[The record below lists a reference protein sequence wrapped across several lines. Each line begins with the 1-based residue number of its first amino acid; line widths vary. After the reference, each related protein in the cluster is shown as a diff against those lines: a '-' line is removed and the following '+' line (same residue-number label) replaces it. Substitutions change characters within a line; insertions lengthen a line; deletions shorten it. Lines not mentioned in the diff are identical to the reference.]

1 MKNSLGKNYFF
12 DAKMGFIGAFAMGVI
27 VYFINADHDPSGAVI
42 AASKQFFYTFFIG
55 GFFTKMVEN
64 LAITWDDKTLSVFLA
79 IVIPALLTITL
90 TFIMHNLKG
99 TPEPINSTIPTTF
112 LAPLSFSVWAILK
125 RIEYDKMA
133 LEDFV

>member
-1 MKNSLGKNYFF
+1 
-12 DAKMGFIGAFAMGVI
+12 
-27 VYFINADHDPSGAVI
+27 
-42 AASKQFFYTFFIG
+42 
-55 GFFTKMVEN
+55 MVEN